1 MLYIPFSEVTPNW
14 EINMGYPTKEH
25 YQAIYELG
33 ISFHHRKS
41 FNLMAKHL
49 QHSLWSSGFSPLIT
63 YLTPL

>member
-1 MLYIPFSEVTPNW
+1 
-14 EINMGYPTKEH
+14 MGYPTKEH

>member
-1 MLYIPFSEVTPNW
+1 MQELANREPGYNW
-14 EINMGYPTKEH
+14 EVNMGYPTKEH

-33 ISFHHRKS
+33 MSFHHRKS

-49 QHSLWSSGFSPLIT
+49 QPSLWASGFSPLIT